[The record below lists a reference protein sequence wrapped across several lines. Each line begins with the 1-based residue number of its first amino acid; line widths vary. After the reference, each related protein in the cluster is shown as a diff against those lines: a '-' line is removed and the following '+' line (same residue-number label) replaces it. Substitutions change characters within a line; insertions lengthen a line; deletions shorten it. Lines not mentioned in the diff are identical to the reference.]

1 MRKKAVAYFGM
12 FLALALILSYVES
25 LVPISLGIPGVK
37 LGLANLITV
46 MVLYRIG
53 AKEAFLLSLL
63 RVIIA
68 GFLFGNLFAILYSM
82 AGACASLA
90 VMVLLKKVGTFS
102 IIGVSI
108 AGGVFHNIGQLIVA
122 MLVLQSVSLV
132 YYFAVLMIAGL
143 VTGFVIGVLSLE
155 VTKRLRLDLRKD

>member
-1 MRKKAVAYFGM
+1 
-12 FLALALILSYVES
+12 
-25 LVPISLGIPGVK
+25 
-37 LGLANLITV
+37 
-46 MVLYRIG
+46 
-53 AKEAFLLSLL
+53 
-63 RVIIA
+63 
-68 GFLFGNLFAILYSM
+68 M

>member
-1 MRKKAVAYFGM
+1 MRKKVVAYFGM

-25 LVPISLGIPGVK
+25 LVPIALGIPGVK

-46 MVLYRIG
+46 IVLYRIG
-53 AKEAFLLSLL
+53 AREAFLLSLL
-63 RVIIA
+63 RVTIA

-90 VMVLLKKVGTFS
+90 VMVLLKRIGTFS

-108 AGGVFHNIGQLIVA
+108 AGGVFHNIGQLVVA
-122 MLVLQSVSLV
+122 MLVLQSASLV

-143 VTGFVIGVLSLE
+143 VTGFLIGILSME
-155 VTKRLRLDLRKD
+155 TMKRLRFEL

>member
-1 MRKKAVAYFGM
+1 MRKKVVAYFGM
-12 FLALALILSYVES
+12 FLALALILSYLES

-46 MVLYRIG
+46 IVLYRIG
-53 AKEAFLLSLL
+53 AREAFLLSLL
-63 RVIIA
+63 RVTIA

-90 VMVLLKKVGTFS
+90 VMVLLKRIGTFS

-122 MLVLQSVSLV
+122 MLVLQSASLV

-143 VTGFVIGVLSLE
+143 VTGFLIGILSME
-155 VTKRLRLDLRKD
+155 TMKRLRFEL

>member
-1 MRKKAVAYFGM
+1 MRKKVVAYFGM
-12 FLALALILSYVES
+12 FLALALILGYVES
-25 LVPISLGIPGVK
+25 LVPIALGIPGVK

-46 MVLYRIG
+46 IVLYRIG
-53 AKEAFLLSLL
+53 AREAFLLSLL
-63 RVIIA
+63 RVTIA

-90 VMVLLKKVGTFS
+90 VMVLLKRIGTFS

-108 AGGVFHNIGQLIVA
+108 AGGVFHNIGQLVVA
-122 MLVLQSVSLV
+122 MLVLQSASLV

-143 VTGFVIGVLSLE
+143 VTGFLIGILSME
-155 VTKRLRLDLRKD
+155 TMKRLRFEL

>member
-46 MVLYRIG
+46 IVLYRIG

>member
-1 MRKKAVAYFGM
+1 MRKKVVAYFGM

-25 LVPISLGIPGVK
+25 LVPIALGIPGVK

-46 MVLYRIG
+46 IVLYRIG
-53 AKEAFLLSLL
+53 AREAFLLSLL
-63 RVIIA
+63 RVTIA

-82 AGACASLA
+82 AGACTSLA
-90 VMVLLKKVGTFS
+90 VMVLLKRIGTFS

-122 MLVLQSVSLV
+122 MLVLQSASLV

-143 VTGFVIGVLSLE
+143 VTGFLIGVLSME
-155 VTKRLRLDLRKD
+155 TMKRLRFEL

>member
-1 MRKKAVAYFGM
+1 MRKKVVAYFGM
-12 FLALALILSYVES
+12 FLALALILSYLES
-25 LVPISLGIPGVK
+25 LVPISFGIPGVK

-46 MVLYRIG
+46 IVLYRIG
-53 AKEAFLLSLL
+53 AREAFLLSLL
-63 RVIIA
+63 RVTIA

-90 VMVLLKKVGTFS
+90 VMVLLKRIGTFS

-108 AGGVFHNIGQLIVA
+108 AGGVFHNIGQLVVA
-122 MLVLQSVSLV
+122 MLVLQSASLV

-143 VTGFVIGVLSLE
+143 VTGFLIGILSME
-155 VTKRLRLDLRKD
+155 TMKRLRFEL

>member
-46 MVLYRIG
+46 IVLYRIG
-53 AKEAFLLSLL
+53 AREAFLLSLL
-63 RVIIA
+63 RVTIA

-90 VMVLLKKVGTFS
+90 VMVLLKRIGTFS

-108 AGGVFHNIGQLIVA
+108 AGGVFHNMGQLVVA

-143 VTGFVIGVLSLE
+143 VTGFLIGVLSLE
-155 VTKRLRLDLRKD
+155 TMKRLRLEF

>member
-1 MRKKAVAYFGM
+1 MRKKVVAYFGM

-46 MVLYRIG
+46 IVLYRIG
-53 AKEAFLLSLL
+53 AREAFLLSLL
-63 RVIIA
+63 RVTVA

-90 VMVLLKKVGTFS
+90 VMVLLKRIGTFS

-108 AGGVFHNIGQLIVA
+108 AGGVFHNIGQLVVA
-122 MLVLQSVSLV
+122 MLVLQSASLV

-143 VTGFVIGVLSLE
+143 VTGFLIGILSME
-155 VTKRLRLDLRKD
+155 TMKRLRFEL

>member
-25 LVPISLGIPGVK
+25 LVPIALGIPGVK

-46 MVLYRIG
+46 IVLYRIG
-53 AKEAFLLSLL
+53 AREAFLLSLL
-63 RVIIA
+63 RVTIA

-82 AGACASLA
+82 AGACTSLA
-90 VMVLLKKVGTFS
+90 VMVLLKRIGTFS

-122 MLVLQSVSLV
+122 MLVLQSASLV

-143 VTGFVIGVLSLE
+143 VTGFLIGVLSME
-155 VTKRLRLDLRKD
+155 TMKRLRFEL

>member
-25 LVPISLGIPGVK
+25 LVPIALGIPGVK

-63 RVIIA
+63 RVTIA

-122 MLVLQSVSLV
+122 MLVLQSASLV

>member
-46 MVLYRIG
+46 IVLYRIG
-53 AKEAFLLSLL
+53 AREAFLLSLL
-63 RVIIA
+63 RVTIA

-90 VMVLLKKVGTFS
+90 VMVLLKRIGTFS

-108 AGGVFHNIGQLIVA
+108 AGGVFHNIGQLVVA

-143 VTGFVIGVLSLE
+143 VTGFLIGVLSLE
-155 VTKRLRLDLRKD
+155 TMKRLRFQF

>member
-1 MRKKAVAYFGM
+1 MRKKVVAYFGM

-25 LVPISLGIPGVK
+25 LVPIALGIPGVK

-46 MVLYRIG
+46 IVLYRIG
-53 AKEAFLLSLL
+53 AREAFLLSLL
-63 RVIIA
+63 RVTVA

-90 VMVLLKKVGTFS
+90 VMVLLKRIGTFS

-108 AGGVFHNIGQLIVA
+108 AGGVFHNIGQLVVA
-122 MLVLQSVSLV
+122 MLVLQSASLV

-143 VTGFVIGVLSLE
+143 VTGFLIGILSME
-155 VTKRLRLDLRKD
+155 TMKRLRFEL

>member
-1 MRKKAVAYFGM
+1 MRKKVVAYFGM
-12 FLALALILSYVES
+12 FLALALILSYLES

-46 MVLYRIG
+46 IVLYRIG
-53 AKEAFLLSLL
+53 AREAFLLSLL
-63 RVIIA
+63 RVTIA

>member
-1 MRKKAVAYFGM
+1 MRKKAGAYFGM

-63 RVIIA
+63 RVTIA

>member
-25 LVPISLGIPGVK
+25 LVPIALGIPGVK

-46 MVLYRIG
+46 IVLYRIG
-53 AKEAFLLSLL
+53 AREAFLLSLL
-63 RVIIA
+63 RVTIA

-90 VMVLLKKVGTFS
+90 VMVLLKRIGTFS

-108 AGGVFHNIGQLIVA
+108 AGGVFHNIGQLVVA
-122 MLVLQSVSLV
+122 MLVLQSASLV

-143 VTGFVIGVLSLE
+143 VTGFLIGILSME
-155 VTKRLRLDLRKD
+155 TMKRLRFEL